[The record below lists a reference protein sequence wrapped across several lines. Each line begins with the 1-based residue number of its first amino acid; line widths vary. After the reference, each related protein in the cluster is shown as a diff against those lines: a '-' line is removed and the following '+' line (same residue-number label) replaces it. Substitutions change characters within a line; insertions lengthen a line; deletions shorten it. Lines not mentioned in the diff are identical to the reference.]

1 MSSFYR
7 DQQLLANE
15 FTEAT
20 GFAVWLTEKMRSYDN
35 AGDWLQYLHD
45 NLDIYTA
52 EGHWLDVFG
61 LIIGQGRA
69 VANAIPVEFFGFQ
82 ETPFAVGFGEGR
94 FWDGKESLF
103 ASSILSDPEYRIIL
117 LAKVAFNFAN
127 VTLTGIAESLSI
139 IFETNDLTV
148 TNNGTANIDIFINKS
163 LSNSEQNLIQVLDI
177 LPRASGVSVNVT
189 FPP

>member
-1 MSSFYR
+1 MATFYR
-7 DQQLLANE
+7 DQQLLANQ
-15 FTEAT
+15 FCD
-20 GFAVWLTEKMRSYDN
+20 GSDFAIWLSEKMRSYDH

-52 EGHWLDVFG
+52 VDHWLDVFG
-61 LIIGQGRA
+61 LIIGQSRQ
-69 VANAIPVEFFGFQ
+69 VSDAIPVEFFGFTD
-82 ETPFAVGFGEGR
+82 TPFALGFGEAR
-94 FWDGKESLF
+94 FWDGSESLF

-117 LAKVAFNFAN
+117 LAKVAFNYAN

-148 TNNGTANIDIFINKS
+148 TNSGTANIDIFINKM
-163 LSNSEQNLIQVLDI
+163 LTNTEQNLITVLDI
-177 LPRASGVSVNVT
+177 LPRAAGVSVDVT